1 MSPGDFVVKS
11 HGDVEK
17 INPGKIINSLIRAG
31 ATRKQAEKA
40 YNSIK
45 ENIHD
50 GTTTKEIHRM
60 AHEFLESM
68 EQRLA
73 IRYSLKKAMMDMGP
87 QGFVFEKYIARILS
101 AYGYRTR
108 VGQVISGCC
117 VDHEVD
123 VVAARHNLVFLCE
136 CKYHNHR
143 GTYSDVKTAL
153 YVHARFMDIEKAYK
167 KQPGGKNHYQGWLI
181 TNTKATMD
189 AVKYASCVK
198 MKIMAW
204 QYPEERNLQYYVEHK
219 RIYPVSII
227 PSINKKNTHKLFA
240 SDIITVQDLIAL
252 DAGDIMKLL
261 SIDDRQTAKIL
272 DDLEL
277 LVNG

>member
-1 MSPGDFVVKS
+1 MSKDDFVIKS

-17 INPGKIINSLIRAG
+17 LDPGKIINSLVRSG

-40 YNSIK
+40 YDSIK
-45 ENIHD
+45 DNIHD
-50 GTTTKEIHRM
+50 GTTTREIHSM
-60 AHEFLESM
+60 AHDFLESM
-68 EQRLA
+68 EHRLA
-73 IRYSLKKAMMDMGP
+73 IRYSLKKAMMELGP
-87 QGFVFEKYIARILS
+87 QGFIFEKYIARILS
-101 AYGYRTR
+101 SYGYQTS

-123 VVAARHNLVFLCE
+123 VVASRHNLVFLCE

-167 KQPGGKNHYQGWLI
+167 KQPGEKNHYQGWLI
-181 TNTKATMD
+181 TNTKATGD

-219 RIYPVSII
+219 RIYPVSIL
-227 PSINKKNTHKLFA
+227 PSINKKNRNKLFA
-240 SDIITVQDLIAL
+240 SDIITVQDLVAL
-252 DAGDIMKLL
+252 DAGRIMELL
-261 SIDDRQTAKIL
+261 SIDKKQTAGIL
-272 DDLEL
+272 EELEL